1 MNAPNLNRKVTAD
14 EGRVAKLVAGKMAV
28 PELVEEMYL
37 LAYCRPPT
45 MDEKAAA
52 VKRFDKVPRRQVA
65 EDLLWAL
72 LNTPEF
78 VFND

>member
-1 MNAPNLNRKVTAD
+1 MNGPNLNRKVTAD
-14 EGRVAKLVAGKMAV
+14 DGRVAKLVASKMPV
-28 PELVEEMYL
+28 PELVEELYL

-45 MDEKAAA
+45 AEERAAA
-52 VKRFDKVPRRQVA
+52 VKRFEKAPRRQAA